1 VPIVI
6 ILRNRLSWDYQSITF
21 WCNREE
27 REVKLNITLYK
38 DKLDNEITSKVVL
51 EKPSDIDIG
60 WVDKCIAME
69 SEYPISFILESKTF
83 KKKVTDAAGL
93 GPKLRIEKN
102 GSDGPLTFVTEYDDS
117 AGVDNDV
124 FNNAVLIALEST
136 IDDTDLFST
145 TVYLN
150 NLKPLAGALV
160 SDELKISANKYDPLI
175 FTALLDCTGKDTET
189 CVIRVLTPVI
199 DNR

>member
-1 VPIVI
+1 
-6 ILRNRLSWDYQSITF
+6 
-21 WCNREE
+21 
-27 REVKLNITLYK
+27 
-38 DKLDNEITSKVVL
+38 
-51 EKPSDIDIG
+51 
-60 WVDKCIAME
+60 
-69 SEYPISFILESKTF
+69 
-83 KKKVTDAAGL
+83 
-93 GPKLRIEKN
+93 
-102 GSDGPLTFVTEYDDS
+102 LTFVTEYDDS